1 MQRIDRLRHH
11 WQQNNPHWYSLRSH
25 PLQRL
30 GRRVV
35 AYLDAARPLRRA
47 LVALSMALFC
57 LWPALAWAQAP
68 GGSSPSQVGAGLN
81 SGTVTPAWYVLTAA
95 LALLMPAGF
104 VLIGVAGLEP
114 QRAWDAALGAL
125 AAIGLAGFS
134 YWAVGFAFQFGG
146 VGLVYPQ
153 EGLRELVWE
162 WSPFAADWG
171 AGWGVAGLSGW
182 FLSGSNIT
190 PLTYALFLGHVPW
203 AMLAALLPIVAL
215 RGRAPATATLFLALV
230 IGGFVYPV
238 ADNWVRGGGWLG
250 SLGNNLRLGHGFVD
264 FGGAGTVHLV
274 AAGMALAALVVWVPR
289 RRRPRPEITISPVQ
303 LPLLAVV
310 GSLLIMAGGAG
321 WLWSNPLQ
329 MSTLSE
335 LALMRGSANMVLFA
349 GGGTIV
355 PLLYTWFVTGRSE
368 PLFSARGLAAG
379 VVAGL
384 AAGPFVQPGWAFII
398 GFFAG
403 ATVPFVTYVVDGLLR
418 LDDATGAI
426 SVSGLPAVVGLFMV
440 GLFADGAAGQ
450 GWQMTGMDS
459 YLGVTG
465 QGVTGLLAGDGF
477 QMDFP
482 GQIQAQMIGILSL
495 ALWGF
500 VLGMLIC
507 APLGLVLHSLLGGR
521 TTSAVAAPGGFE
533 AEYPGTLGNN
543 APYAPPPA
551 RQSQPQQPQEEWAG
565 RAVRSPGDRPD
576 F

>member
-1 MQRIDRLRHH
+1 MH
-11 WQQNNPHWYSLRSH
+11 
-25 PLQRL
+25 
-30 GRRVV
+30 G
-35 AYLDAARPLRRA
+35 AAARPLRRA
-47 LVALSMALFC
+47 VVMSIVALIMTLLS
-57 LWPALAWAQAP
+57 LWPGLAWAQTP
-68 GGSSPSQVGAGLN
+68 VGGSELGIGGGAA
-81 SGTVTPAWYVLTAA
+81 TPAYWYLLTAA

-104 VLIGVAGLEP
+104 VLVGVAGLEP
-114 QRAWDAALGAL
+114 ERAWDAALGAL
-125 AAIGLAGFS
+125 AAIGLAGLG

-153 EGLRELVWE
+153 DGLRELVWE

-182 FLSGSNIT
+182 FLSGASVT

-203 AMLAALLPIVAL
+203 AMTAALLPIVAL

-230 IGGFVYPV
+230 MGGFVYPV
-238 ADNWVRGGGWLG
+238 AGNWVRGGGWLG
-250 SLGNNLRLGHGFVD
+250 ALGNNLQLGHGFVD

-274 AAGMALAALVVWVPR
+274 ASGIALAALVVWIPR
-289 RRRPRPEITISPVQ
+289 RRRVRQDVTLTPAQ

-310 GSLLIMAGGAG
+310 GSLLIMAGGIG
-321 WLWSNPLQ
+321 WLWTNPLQ
-329 MSTLSE
+329 MSTLGE
-335 LALMRGSANMVLFA
+335 LALMRGSVNMVLFA
-349 GGGTIV
+349 AGGTVV

-384 AAGPFVQPGWAFII
+384 AAGPFVQPGWAFLI

-403 ATVPFVTYVVDGLLR
+403 STVPFVTYVVDGLLR

-426 SVSGLPAVVGLFMV
+426 SVSGLPAVVGLFLV

-450 GWQMTGMDS
+450 GWQMTGVNS
-459 YLGVTG
+459 YLGVSG
-465 QGVTGLLAGDGF
+465 QGVTGLLAGEGY

-500 VLGMLIC
+500 VVGMLIC

-521 TTSAVAAPGGFE
+521 AGTSEAAAPGGFD
-533 AEYPGTLGNN
+533 AEYPGTPGTLDSG
-543 APYAPPPA
+543 APYASPA
-551 RQSQPQQPQEEWAG
+551 TRQPQPNPPQRELAG
-565 RAVRSPGDRPD
+565 RTVRPPDDRPG

>member
-47 LVALSMALFC
+47 LVALSMVLFC